1 MAVQWGSNSL
11 GPGEAQG
18 WFFIKPN
25 AMGFLPVLSVVP
37 TSPDFT
43 DMSYSYTGTGELG
56 LQGISFPIQ
65 TALGVSTIWS
75 KLSDDGT
82 QLVYAIVVFNFSN
95 STVEYSFLE
104 GDL

>member
-1 MAVQWGSNSL
+1 MATQWGSNSL

-25 AMGFLPVLSVVP
+25 ATGFLPVFSVVP

-43 DMSYSYTGTGELG
+43 DISYSYNGTGDLG
-56 LQGISFPIQ
+56 LQGIGFPIQ

-82 QLVYAIVVFNFSN
+82 QLIYAIVVFNFSN
-95 STVEYSFLE
+95 NTVEYSFLE
-104 GDL
+104 GNL